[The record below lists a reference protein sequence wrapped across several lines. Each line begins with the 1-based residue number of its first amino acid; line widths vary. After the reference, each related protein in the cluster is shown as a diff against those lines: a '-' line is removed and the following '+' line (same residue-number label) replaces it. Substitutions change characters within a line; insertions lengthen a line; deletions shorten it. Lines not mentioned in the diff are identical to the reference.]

1 MSPAPAPH
9 GHPDYLGYPEEC
21 DTSVEDISDRVVVL
35 WRLQWSPDGSQILFT
50 DLRGKHG
57 PPIAFVEVD
66 GSRLGEI
73 EDVPNTFVGNTPPS
87 ITRET
92 SVWED
97 AAANVVS
104 GPAGP
109 MGTFDVSADGSRIV
123 YSTCRYYVSSGED
136 YEIVVS
142 NIDGT
147 DKRRLTDNVSA
158 EFYPVWSPDGTQ
170 VAFIRVEFPSSRLR
184 RHALTVHTVE
194 TGESAPIYYGPVAP
208 IPPAWSPDGG
218 SITFLRYADSP
229 RRYGSYWSALSGGA
243 GVDVYTIGPD
253 GSGLKRIVS
262 NAVSA
267 PSWSPDGDRIAV
279 AVSEGDGVALYT
291 FAADGSD
298 PVMVTGIGAKDIVYR
313 IPWESDPIPF
323 WVPNVSWSP
332 DGSKIMYG
340 ALSVVSVDDGAIVL
354 DTQAIRFEW
363 VGTYGTKFVN
373 FEDASAFSLAAWSP
387 DGSRIAM
394 LAPAMPAKQLGH
406 VELEAYP
413 LLYTMSSDGTDPRI
427 LVGTKDGV
435 MTTWPLPV
443 RSTADAEA
451 CSNGIVVPEPEE
463 NPGLV
468 EDCRTLLGMR
478 DKLSGSGGPLPWRS
492 NSPLREWPGVVV
504 GGELLRVRALQI
516 ADGHGA
522 GELYG
527 QIPPEIG
534 DLVGLR
540 ELTIA
545 YTHISGSIPADI
557 GRLANLESLE
567 VTFTHIGGR
576 IPAEIGNLTSLKR
589 LVLHGSQFNGSIPSE
604 IGRLTNLTHLD
615 LGDNQLTGRI
625 PSELSSLFNLTYF
638 NLSFNGLTGC
648 IPDPG
653 QPRIRR
659 CN

>member
-1 MSPAPAPH
+1 M
-9 GHPDYLGYPEEC
+9 
-21 DTSVEDISDRVVVL
+21 
-35 WRLQWSPDGSQILFT
+35 
-50 DLRGKHG
+50 
-57 PPIAFVEVD
+57 
-66 GSRLGEI
+66 
-73 EDVPNTFVGNTPPS
+73 
-87 ITRET
+87 
-92 SVWED
+92 
-97 AAANVVS
+97 
-104 GPAGP
+104 
-109 MGTFDVSADGSRIV
+109 
-123 YSTCRYYVSSGED
+123 
-136 YEIVVS
+136 
-142 NIDGT
+142 
-147 DKRRLTDNVSA
+147 
-158 EFYPVWSPDGTQ
+158 
-170 VAFIRVEFPSSRLR
+170 
-184 RHALTVHTVE
+184 
-194 TGESAPIYYGPVAP
+194 
-208 IPPAWSPDGG
+208 
-218 SITFLRYADSP
+218 
-229 RRYGSYWSALSGGA
+229 
-243 GVDVYTIGPD
+243 
-253 GSGLKRIVS
+253 
-262 NAVSA
+262 
-267 PSWSPDGDRIAV
+267 

-638 NLSFNGLTGC
+638 NLYSNRLTGC
-648 IPDPG
+648 LPDPE
-653 QPRIRR
+653 QPRTRR